1 MTSRSAHF
9 EAARLAFDGGDYT
22 GSLNHLQRLL
32 AGGNVDEPAASLL
45 GSTLLHIGLKQDAAE
60 FFEMAAGLDEAAA
73 FRNHRDAALAYFEVG
88 DSDKA
93 LLNAMKGLRLKD
105 DAYDLIFIIITI
117 LRPSRDELVD
127 RLKFKLAESDEVKHL
142 DLALELI
149 DIDRHDP
156 RSLALLRKVRK
167 HRPDDMAIRNSVLT
181 LASEFCDFEV
191 FDEEEERLPLQEWMS
206 ADLLAHETPHDNL
219 RWCGDEKANILA
231 RNSDTIVLGA
241 ARSADARRAR
251 PHKWKKKIR
260 VGYLSGDLFP
270 THATMRLFS
279 DVLRQHNK
287 DDFEVTLFCHT
298 PARLTA
304 TPAIQEARATWGEIV
319 DLNKLNDVESA
330 NAIRSRDIDIIVD
343 LKGHTANSRITLL
356 NRGLAPV
363 QVTWLGFP
371 GSVAHV
377 DLDYVIGDATVLPDS
392 SKPFYHEKFCRLPDS
407 YQPNDPL
414 TRALPPP
421 AKRADLDLPEEAFI
435 FASFNSP
442 AKISRRTAALWARI
456 LNETPGSVLWFM
468 CHSAATEMNIRRYFD
483 AAGISQDRLV
493 TATAARYEEHIGR
506 LQAADLGLDTFP
518 CNGHTTTSDKLWAGL
533 PVLTV
538 KGSNFASR
546 VSESLLRAIGLPELV
561 ADSDDQ
567 YVALAVDLWRNRER
581 VDGFRQK
588 LVANRFVAPL
598 FDSERFCRHLENA
611 YRMMA
616 DRARSGLAPDHFDV
630 PAMPGRTAQ
639 FLARG

>member
-9 EAARLAFDGGDYT
+9 EAARLAFEGGDYN

-32 AGGNVDEPAASLL
+32 AGENVDEPAAALL
-45 GSTLLHIGLKQDAAE
+45 GRTLLQIGLKRDAAE
-60 FFEMAAGLDEAAA
+60 FFEIAAGLDEAMA
-73 FRNHRDAALAYFEVG
+73 FRNHRDAALAYFEAK

-93 LLNAMKGLRLKD
+93 LLNAMKGLRLKG
-105 DAYDLIFIIITI
+105 DAYDLVFIIVTL
-117 LRPSRDELVD
+117 LRPSRDALVD
-127 RLKFKLAESDEVKHL
+127 QLKYKLAESDDIKHL
-142 DLALELI
+142 DLALDLI
-149 DIDRHDP
+149 DVDRHDP
-156 RSLALLRKVRK
+156 RSLALLRKVRR
-167 HRPDDMAIRNSVLT
+167 HRLHDPAIRNSVLT
-181 LASEFCDFEV
+181 LASEFCDYEV
-191 FDEEEERLPLQEWMS
+191 FEEEEQRLPLKEWMS

-219 RWCGDEKANILA
+219 RWCGDEASNLLA

-241 ARSADARRAR
+241 NKSTAARRSR

-260 VGYLSGDLFP
+260 IGYLSGDLFP

-279 DVLRQHNK
+279 DVLRQHDKEN
-287 DDFEVTLFCHT
+287 FEITLFCHT
-298 PARLTA
+298 PPRLIS
-304 TPAIQEARATWGEIV
+304 TPEIQAARATWGEIV
-319 DLNKLNDVESA
+319 DLNRLNDIECV
-330 NAIRSRDIDIIVD
+330 NAVRNRGIDIMVD

-356 NRGLAPV
+356 NKGLAPV

-377 DLDYVIGDATVLPDS
+377 DLDYVIGDATVLPES
-392 SKPFYHEKFCRLPDS
+392 SKPFYHEKFCRLPES

-414 TRALPPP
+414 TRALPPA
-421 AKRADLDLPEEAFI
+421 AKRADLDLPEDAFV

-442 AKISRRTAALWARI
+442 GKISRRTAALWARV

-483 AAGISQDRLV
+483 AAGIGQDRLV
-493 TATAARYEEHIGR
+493 TATAARYEEHIAR
-506 LQAADLGLDTFP
+506 LQAADVGLDTFP

-581 VDGFRQK
+581 VAGLREK
-588 LVANRFVAPL
+588 LIANRFVAPL
-598 FDSERFCRHLENA
+598 FDSERFCRHLESA
-611 YRMMA
+611 YGMMA
-616 DRARSGLAPDHFDV
+616 DRARAGQAPDHFDV
-630 PAMPGRTAQ
+630 PAIPGRSAP